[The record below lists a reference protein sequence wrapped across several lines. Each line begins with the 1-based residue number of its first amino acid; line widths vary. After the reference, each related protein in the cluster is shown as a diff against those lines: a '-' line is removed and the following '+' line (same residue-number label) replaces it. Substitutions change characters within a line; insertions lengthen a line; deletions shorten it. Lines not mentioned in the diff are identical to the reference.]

1 MVPAE
6 YWQIE
11 RLPLLPSGKVNRAA
25 LAQCPAKELVSEQ
38 DSVAPRNEIE
48 SQLTEI
54 WRELL
59 KVQSIGVEHN
69 FFELGG
75 HSLLVLQMTAR
86 IRRSLEVELPARA
99 VFEAPTIAALAREV
113 ERLRALGLTA
123 RMPELKRRQPSV
135 PDATREQLLAQL
147 DALSSDDLQAVLQ
160 RVLGG
165 KQPAGEGMAD

>member
-1 MVPAE
+1 
-6 YWQIE
+6 
-11 RLPLLPSGKVNRAA
+11 
-25 LAQCPAKELVSEQ
+25 
-38 DSVAPRNEIE
+38 
-48 SQLTEI
+48 
-54 WRELL
+54 
-59 KVQSIGVEHN
+59 VQSIGVEHN

-135 PDATREQLLAQL
+135 PNATREELLAQL